1 MYQITNEDLKIVLQQ
16 SAAPQTPKLVLDVLN
31 SDGKVIDTINTII
44 SGKKMEQTVMNI
56 MPFGMIIYL
65 RITSPEFIEPLYGNL
80 FGAAVMSVC
89 LVVYAA
95 AFMLGRKI
103 TDIKV

>member
-1 MYQITNEDLKIVLQQ
+1 
-16 SAAPQTPKLVLDVLN
+16 
-31 SDGKVIDTINTII
+31 
-44 SGKKMEQTVMNI
+44 MNI

>member
-1 MYQITNEDLKIVLQQ
+1 MYFAEVFAYAKRSGGDLIAIIRNTASIISDKNEVVKE
-16 SAAPQTPKLVLDVLN
+16 
-31 SDGKVIDTINTII
+31 INTII

-65 RITSPEFIEPLYGNL
+65 RIASPEFIEPLYGNL